1 MKYLGGK
8 TMNNAICRRDFLL
21 GSAAS
26 AAALLISESSGAQPA
41 RRFVDVHQ
49 HFHMPELPVARPSNG
64 WSIARSLEQ
73 MDRFGIATGIVSAPA
88 SPALYAGTRAA
99 RTLVRRTNEFMA
111 TMARD
116 YPGRFGFFAVLP
128 LPDVDACLE
137 EIAYA
142 YETLGA
148 DGVGLFS
155 NVRDKW
161 PGDPAFDPVFA
172 ELNRRRSVVFIH
184 PIVADCCHN
193 LIPGLNE
200 TTLEFDFDTTRAVT
214 SLLLNGTLARYRGV
228 RFIINHSGATVPVLA
243 GRINERM
250 PENPQAYPRGPLY
263 ELQQLY
269 YEVAHATYAW
279 PFAALREFV
288 PFSQVLFG
296 SDYPFQ
302 AVETTVDGLAA
313 ANLAAADFTALERG
327 TAERLFERFSDTR

>member
-1 MKYLGGK
+1 MRDGEYG
-8 TMNNAICRRDFLL
+8 RRAFVAGAGAAAFSLL
-21 GSAAS
+21 GAPHVS
-26 AAALLISESSGAQPA
+26 AQPR
-41 RRFVDVHQ
+41 RRFIDVHQ

-64 WSIARSLEQ
+64 WSIGRSLEQ
-73 MDRFGIATGIVSAPA
+73 MDRFGIETGIVSAPA
-88 SPALYAGTRAA
+88 SPALYAGTAQA
-99 RTLVRRTNEFMA
+99 RSLVRRTNEFMA

-116 YPGRFGFFAVLP
+116 NPGRFGFFAVLP
-128 LPDVDACLE
+128 FPDVDACIE
-137 EIAYA
+137 EIEYA
-142 YETLGA
+142 YDTLEA

-161 PGDPAFDPVFA
+161 PGDPFFDSVFA
-172 ELNRRRSVVFIH
+172 ELDRRRAVVFIH
-184 PIVADCCHN
+184 PIVADCCHD

-250 PENPQAYPRGPLY
+250 PDNAQAYPNGPLY

-313 ANLAAADFTALERG
+313 ADLAAADFYAIERG
-327 TAERLFERFSDTR
+327 TATSLFARFSA